1 MGSDPPFERVSTERG
16 TFYTIHMKQPT
27 HHEELPASY
36 HRLHENGELAR
47 RAASALRILSRCALC
62 PRGCGV
68 NRLKNETGECRIG
81 LRAVVSSV
89 GPHFGEEPPLV
100 GMHGSG
106 TIFFSG
112 CNLHCVF
119 CQNFE
124 ISQSALGETV
134 SPERLASLMLA
145 MQNYGCH
152 NLNLVS
158 PTHVAAQILEALML
172 AVEGGLR
179 LPIVYNSGGYDSPE
193 ILKLLDGVVD
203 IYMPDAKY
211 GSDAEGETYS
221 HASGYWDWNRTALR
235 EMHRQVG
242 VLEIDRRGIARR
254 GLLIRHLVLPNNLA
268 RSENMLRFIAEELSP
283 DSYVNIMDQYRPCHR
298 ADSFSELGRVVRPDE
313 FARVLAHA
321 RSLGLHRGF

>member
-1 MGSDPPFERVSTERG
+1 MHR
-16 TFYTIHMKQPT
+16 
-27 HHEELPASY
+27 EELSLPY
-36 HRLHENGELAR
+36 HRLHRNGELAR

-62 PRGCGV
+62 PRRCGV

-81 LRAVVSSV
+81 RRAVVSSV

-100 GMHGSG
+100 GTHGSG

-119 CQNFE
+119 CQNSE

-145 MQNYGCH
+145 VQNDGCH

-158 PTHVAAQILEALML
+158 PTHVVAQILEALPL
-172 AVEGGLR
+172 AVEGGLHV
-179 LPIVYNSGGYDSPE
+179 PIVYNSGGYDSLE

-203 IYMPDAKY
+203 VYMPDAKY
-211 GSDAEGETYS
+211 GTDTEGETYS
-221 HASGYWDWNRTALR
+221 QAPGYWNRNRAVLK
-235 EMHRQVG
+235 EMQRQVG
-242 VLEIDRRGIARR
+242 VLEMDRRGIARR
-254 GLLIRHLVLPNNLA
+254 GLLIRHLVLPSGLA
-268 RSENMLRFIAEELSP
+268 RSENVLRFITEELSR
-283 DSYVNIMDQYRPCHR
+283 DSYVNIMDQYRPCRH
-298 ADSFSELGRVVRPDE
+298 ADSYPELRRGITADE
-313 FARVLAHA
+313 FARVLARA

>member
-1 MGSDPPFERVSTERG
+1 MHR
-16 TFYTIHMKQPT
+16 
-27 HHEELPASY
+27 EELSLPY
-36 HRLHENGELAR
+36 HRLHRNGELAR

-62 PRGCGV
+62 PRRCGV

-81 LRAVVSSV
+81 RRAVVSSV

-100 GMHGSG
+100 GTHGSG

-119 CQNFE
+119 CQNSE

-145 MQNYGCH
+145 VQSDGCH

-158 PTHVAAQILEALML
+158 PTHVVAQILEALPL
-172 AVEGGLR
+172 AVERGLR
-179 LPIVYNSGGYDSPE
+179 VPIVYNSGGYDSPE

-211 GSDAEGETYS
+211 GTDTEGETCS
-221 HASGYWDWNRTALR
+221 QAPGYWNWNRAVLK

-242 VLEIDRRGIARR
+242 VLEMDGRGIARR
-254 GLLIRHLVLPNNLA
+254 GLLIRHLVLPSGLA
-268 RSENMLRFIAEELSP
+268 RSENVLRFIAEELSR

-298 ADSFSELGRVVRPDE
+298 AGSYPGLRCGVTPDE
-313 FARVLAHA
+313 FARVSARA

>member
-1 MGSDPPFERVSTERG
+1 MEHDAFP
-16 TFYTIHMKQPT
+16 
-27 HHEELPASY
+27 LPY
-36 HRLHENGELAR
+36 HRLHRSGELAR
-47 RAASALRILSRCALC
+47 RAETAVRMLSRCALC
-62 PRGCGV
+62 PRRCGV

-81 LRAVVSSV
+81 RLAVVSSV

-100 GMHGSG
+100 GTHGSG

-119 CQNFE
+119 CQNWQ
-124 ISQSALGETV
+124 ISQSAPGEMAN
-134 SPERLASLMLA
+134 PERLASLMLA
-145 MQNYGCH
+145 VQNYGCH

-158 PTHVAAQILEALML
+158 PTHVVVQILEALPL

-179 LPIVYNSGGYDSPE
+179 VPIVYNTGGYDAPV
-193 ILKLLDGVVD
+193 ILKLIDGVVD

-211 GSDAEGETYS
+211 GSDSAGETWS
-221 HASGYWDWNRTALR
+221 HAPGYWSRNRDALK

-242 VLEIDRRGIARR
+242 VLEMDSRGIARR
-254 GLLIRHLVLPNNLA
+254 GLLIRHLVLPGGLA
-268 RSENMLRFIAEELSP
+268 RSEIVLRFIAGKLSR

-298 ADSFSELGRVVRPDE
+298 AGSHPELRRGITPDE
-313 FARVLAHA
+313 FERVLACA

>member
-1 MGSDPPFERVSTERG
+1 MQL
-16 TFYTIHMKQPT
+16 KQLM
-27 HHEELPASY
+27 HHEDSSLLY
-36 HRLHENGELAR
+36 HRLHRNGDLAR
-47 RAASALRILSRCALC
+47 RARAALGILSRCALC
-62 PRGCGV
+62 PRRCGV
-68 NRLKNETGECRIG
+68 NRVKNETGECRIG
-81 LRAVVSSV
+81 RYAVVSST

-119 CQNFE
+119 CQNSE

-134 SPERLASLMLA
+134 RPERLASLMLA
-145 MQNYGCH
+145 VQNHGCH

-158 PTHVAAQILEALML
+158 PTHVAAQILEALTL

-211 GSDAEGETYS
+211 GSDAAGGTYS
-221 HASGYWDWNRTALR
+221 QASEYWDWNRTALR

-242 VLEIDRRGIARR
+242 VLELDGRGIARR
-254 GLLIRHLVLPNNLA
+254 GLLIRHLVLPHNLA
-268 RSENMLRFIAEELSP
+268 RSENVLWFIAEELSL

-298 ADSFSELGRVVRPDE
+298 ADSYPELGRVVTPDE
-313 FARVLAHA
+313 FARVLACA